1 MRYVGCKRRLL
12 PFIHKAILN
21 HQIEGQTFCDLF
33 AGTATVGKY
42 FKQHGYKIISND
54 LLYVSYVMQKVKIEI
69 NVMPSFEKLAK
80 HLGLAFNS
88 QNQYAQAVID
98 YLNAL
103 KGIEGFV
110 YQNYSLGGTQ
120 HQTIQRLYY
129 SDENAKKIDAI
140 RELIEAWKQL
150 ALINDDE
157 FFILLYALL
166 DEASNHA
173 NTTGTMSSFLK
184 RLETKAKRT
193 INLKLPAITDSDYQH
208 QVYCQNG
215 LELLE
220 QLPSMDILYLDPP
233 YTSTQ
238 YATSYHLLETIAR
251 WDSPSLSGIAGK
263 RDTTRLKSPLSSKRH
278 ALAALECIVGSH
290 CYRHLLLSYSSDSL
304 ISHEDLMSLL
314 QRYGDVSVSRQTL
327 RRYNSMSPN
336 DPRTNPRQQV
346 EERLYYLR
354 PDQATVN
361 TGQSN
366 QPLLINR
373 VKEPLYTRPT
383 YQ

>member
-1 MRYVGCKRRLL
+1 MRFVGCKRRLL
-12 PFIHKAILN
+12 PFIHNAILN
-21 HQIEGQTFCDLF
+21 NQIEGQTFCDLF
-33 AGTATVGKY
+33 AGTATVGQY
-42 FKQHGYKIISND
+42 FKQQGYQIISND

-69 NVMPSFEKLAK
+69 NVMPTFEKLAK
-80 HLGLAFNS
+80 HLVFAFNI

-184 RLETKAKRT
+184 RLEAKAKR
-193 INLKLPAITDSDYQH
+193 IIKLKLPVITDSDYQH

-215 LELLE
+215 L
-220 QLPSMDILYLDPP
+220 
-233 YTSTQ
+233 
-238 YATSYHLLETIAR
+238 
-251 WDSPSLSGIAGK
+251 
-263 RDTTRLKSPLSSKRH
+263 
-278 ALAALECIVGSH
+278 
-290 CYRHLLLSYSSDSL
+290 
-304 ISHEDLMSLL
+304 
-314 QRYGDVSVSRQTL
+314 
-327 RRYNSMSPN
+327 
-336 DPRTNPRQQV
+336 
-346 EERLYYLR
+346 
-354 PDQATVN
+354 
-361 TGQSN
+361 
-366 QPLLINR
+366 
-373 VKEPLYTRPT
+373 
-383 YQ
+383 